1 MLDSR
6 LKRALLQHLGR
17 GARAVGER
25 SLAILISAGVAA
37 SCGGQ
42 TDPGDASTDQ
52 KNNDSP
58 TDSPIIVEAPN
69 FDGGAKDANDSGV
82 IVEAPQF
89 DSGVG

>member
-6 LKRALLQHLGR
+6 LKRALVEHLGR
-17 GARAVGER
+17 GVRAVGER

-52 KNNDSP
+52 KSNDSHD
-58 TDSPIIVEAPN
+58 DSILVEAPN
-69 FDGGAKDANDSGV
+69 FDAGAKDANDSGV
-82 IVEAPQF
+82 IVEAPNF